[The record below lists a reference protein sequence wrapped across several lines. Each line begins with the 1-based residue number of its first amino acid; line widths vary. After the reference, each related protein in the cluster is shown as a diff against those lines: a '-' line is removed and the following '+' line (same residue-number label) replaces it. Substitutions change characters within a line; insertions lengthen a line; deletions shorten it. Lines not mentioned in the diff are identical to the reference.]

1 MSVTLQL
8 LNQMDKIKIQGNNY
22 YYINYKQSYWN
33 NLIKFIK

>member
-1 MSVTLQL
+1 MSDTLQL
-8 LNQMDKIKIQGNNY
+8 LNQMDKIQGNNY